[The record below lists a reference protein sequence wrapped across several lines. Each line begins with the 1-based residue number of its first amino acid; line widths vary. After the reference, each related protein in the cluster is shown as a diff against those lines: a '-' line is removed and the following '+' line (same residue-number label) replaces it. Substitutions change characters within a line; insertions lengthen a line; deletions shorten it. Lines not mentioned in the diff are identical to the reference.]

1 MTSNAYAIIVTTMS
15 KDPIKVIYWNMIWR
29 CKESSKH
36 KTRYFD
42 RGIKVCDEWMES
54 FDKFKSDIQSIY
66 KPKLQL
72 DRINN
77 NGGYNK
83 ENVRFVS
90 NRKNNLNK
98 SNNHVVQFNG
108 ENLTISELAEKIGCK
123 QNTLLWRIRRGWK
136 IEDAVAGKRIV
147 QRKSRY
153 NLLIDEL
160 CADRNKGMKLTDIAK
175 KYSMDNGNLSR
186 FFRKQNVISKL
197 KTAEEREIRK
207 KNK

>member
-1 MTSNAYAIIVTTMS
+1 MS
-15 KDPIKVIYWNMIWR
+15 KHPLKIIYWNMIWR
-29 CKESSKH
+29 CKESSKSRN
-36 KTRYFD
+36 RYFD
-42 RGIKVCDEWMES
+42 RGIKVCDEWAES
-54 FDKFKSDIQSIY
+54 FDKFKSDVESIY
-66 KPKLQL
+66 KPGLEL

-77 NGGYNK
+77 NSGYSK

-90 NRKNNLNK
+90 RRKNMLNT
-98 SNNHVVQFNG
+98 SSNHVVQFNG
-108 ENLTISELAEKIGCK
+108 ENITISELAEKIGCK
-123 QNTLLWRIRRGWK
+123 QNTLLCRIRRGWK

-147 QRKSRY
+147 ERKSRY
-153 NLLIDEL
+153 GSLIEEL
-160 CADRNKGMKLTDIAK
+160 CADRNKGMTLTDIAR

>member
-1 MTSNAYAIIVTTMS
+1 MTGNAYAIIVITMS
-15 KDPIKVIYWNMIWR
+15 KDPLRTVYWNMIWR
-29 CKESSKH
+29 CKESSRH
-36 KTRYFD
+36 KTTYFD
-42 RGIKVCDEWMES
+42 RGIKVCDEWIES

-72 DRINN
+72 DRIDNN
-77 NGGYNK
+77 SGYNK
-83 ENVRFVS
+83 ENVRFVT

-123 QNTLLWRIRRGWK
+123 QNTLLCRIRRGWK

-147 QRKSRY
+147 ERKSRY
-153 NLLIDEL
+153 GSLIEEL

>member
-1 MTSNAYAIIVTTMS
+1 LTSNAYAIIVTTMS
-15 KDPIKVIYWNMIWR
+15 KHPLKVIYWNMIWR
-29 CKESSKH
+29 CKESSQNRS
-36 KTRYFD
+36 RYFD
-42 RGIKVCDEWMES
+42 RGIKVCDEWVES
-54 FDKFKSDIQSIY
+54 FDKFKSDIEPIY
-66 KPKLQL
+66 KKGLQL

-77 NGGYNK
+77 NDGYKK

-90 NRKNNLNK
+90 ARKNLLNTCR
-98 SNNHVVQFNG
+98 NHSVEFNG
-108 ENLTISELAEKIGCK
+108 QNLTISELAEKIGCK
-123 QNTLLWRIRRGWK
+123 QNTLLRRIKRGWK
-136 IEDAVAGKRIV
+136 IEDAVAGKRV
-147 QRKSRY
+147 VERKSRY
-153 NLLIDEL
+153 GSLIEEL